1 MKEFLTDKVLLVN
14 AGALSVTT
22 FMELQEIL
30 KILLLITSIIY
41 TIYKMIYNHKGNPE
55 LEKQIKDILDKK
67 DSNKNGKV

>member
-14 AGALSVTT
+14 AAALSVTT

-67 DSNKNGKV
+67 DCNENGKV